1 MMIMDIMYN
10 GTPQERKAFY
20 AGMISI
26 SCLWFLSSL
35 SERWKSH
42 KSGEQKNDNDPNVKM
57 KDKSKLNKRD
67 YFDTINEDDEHECHD
82 DHNHSE
88 DAKESIEDMEY
99 REMIKK
105 ALRLQSTESAFRII
119 YKIVNETKRFS
130 NLSTQMIMRERWPW
144 ESLRKSTNEI
154 EESGQQQHHKEEQE
168 NNYGEKEEQKN
179 DTCIGSIFGLDVGGT
194 LSKLL
199 YFEEKPSV
207 DFDNNRRITKR
218 HTKAFH
224 FMGKKKREVGKS
236 NTFNDEIYENDSSSS
251 SSNSSGHCEENNDCV
266 DPQFVDTPPSEMT
279 KGPFIGLSKEEERQ
293 QALERFYRFVRQLDT
308 IGSDLKDK
316 SMSFYSRTLGGEFHF
331 IQFETRYISQA
342 MDLIKVNDLHLDIT
356 NVGATGGGAHKY
368 AEQWDEKLGIKI
380 DRQGELDS
388 LVTGMQFILADVV
401 GECYTFLP
409 NKKTPRETKGGKE
422 TSSNTISCDKDSESS
437 KQRGST
443 LKKAHVLDQYWW
455 SRKVKRDFII
465 DSESYPYLLVMIG
478 TGVSVLRVDGT
489 GKHERISG
497 STIGGG
503 TYWGL
508 CRLLT
513 DAESFDSVLGLAER
527 GDPSKVDM

>member
-207 DFDNNRRITKR
+207 DFDNNRRIMKR

-266 DPQFVDTPPSEMT
+266 DPQFV
-279 KGPFIGLSKEEERQ
+279 
-293 QALERFYRFVRQLDT
+293 
-308 IGSDLKDK
+308 
-316 SMSFYSRTLGGEFHF
+316 
-331 IQFETRYISQA
+331 
-342 MDLIKVNDLHLDIT
+342 
-356 NVGATGGGAHKY
+356 
-368 AEQWDEKLGIKI
+368 
-380 DRQGELDS
+380 
-388 LVTGMQFILADVV
+388 
-401 GECYTFLP
+401 
-409 NKKTPRETKGGKE
+409 
-422 TSSNTISCDKDSESS
+422 
-437 KQRGST
+437 
-443 LKKAHVLDQYWW
+443 
-455 SRKVKRDFII
+455 
-465 DSESYPYLLVMIG
+465 
-478 TGVSVLRVDGT
+478 
-489 GKHERISG
+489 
-497 STIGGG
+497 
-503 TYWGL
+503 
-508 CRLLT
+508 
-513 DAESFDSVLGLAER
+513 
-527 GDPSKVDM
+527 